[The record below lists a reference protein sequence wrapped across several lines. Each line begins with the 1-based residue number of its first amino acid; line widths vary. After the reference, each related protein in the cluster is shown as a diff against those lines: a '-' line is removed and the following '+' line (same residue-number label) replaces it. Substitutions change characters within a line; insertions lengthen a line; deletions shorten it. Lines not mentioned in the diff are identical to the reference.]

1 MILARIKLHASTL
14 QPKRRALMM
23 RNSSVTSRGPELGSF
38 SLPGLQQRRELQKP
52 TFSTKTYL
60 QHPLKVR
67 PAVGRN
73 AVGLGYFSGAIEL

>member
-1 MILARIKLHASTL
+1 
-14 QPKRRALMM
+14 MM

-38 SLPGLQQRRELQKP
+38 SLPGHQQRRELQKP

-73 AVGLGYFSGAIEL
+73 AVGLGFFLVRSSYKRELDVIKFHLPA